1 MSDIAY
7 LDATAQKQLID
18 EKEISPYELTKH
30 YIERIEELNPKL
42 NAVVH
47 TMFDEALEQ
56 AKRYKPDSSLFGGL
70 PFLIKDLNNIQGHPT
85 TSGSKLMDGFT
96 AGEDDIF
103 VERYREAGLTFLG
116 KTNTPEFG
124 FLPTTEPDHLGA
136 TKNPWALDRSAG
148 GSSGGAAAAVASGMA
163 PFAHGSDG
171 GGSIRI
177 PASACGLFGYK
188 PSRGQVPYGMYMNN
202 FGVNHALT
210 KSVRDSAGLLD
221 IIKGAGPG
229 ESYPSLPE
237 STPLLSNIAKDPGK
251 LKIAVDPDWRGRVSI
266 SEEAREAINHTVR
279 LLESLGHEIEYQPL
293 PFDFEAFANHF
304 ITSWIVGGSLLIKH
318 MAGLVDTQ
326 PTEENLESISYH
338 VYNLG
343 SELSA
348 SDYEEARVMLMRESQ
363 KIHRFHEQYDI
374 LLTPVLNGL
383 PAVLDTFSNGDDAT
397 KDMMFNFT
405 DICSFTPIANVTG
418 QPSMSVPLYWTEKVL
433 PVGVQFTGR
442 LGEDDLMF
450 RLAAQL
456 EDAQSWQYHY
466 ENLNQY

>member
-1 MSDIAY
+1 MLDIIH
-7 LDATAQKQLID
+7 LDATAQKQLI
-18 EKEISPYELTKH
+18 EQKEISAYELTEH
-30 YIERIEELNPKL
+30 YIKRIEKFNPKL

-47 TMFDEALEQ
+47 TMFDQALEQ
-56 AKRYKPDSSLFGGL
+56 AKQYKPDATLFGGV
-70 PFLIKDLNNIQGHPT
+70 PFLIKDLNNIKGLPT

-96 AGEDDIF
+96 AMEDDIF
-103 VERYREAGLTFLG
+103 VKRYREAGLIFLG

-124 FLPTTEPDHLGA
+124 FLPTTEPDHLGP
-136 TKNPWALDRSAG
+136 TKNPWALDRSSG

-188 PSRGQVPYGMYMNN
+188 PSRGQVPFGLYMNN

-229 ESYPSLPE
+229 ESYPSFAE
-237 STPLLSNIAKDPGK
+237 NTPLLSNIDKDPGR

-266 SEEAREAINHTVR
+266 SEESRNAVNHAVR
-279 LLESLGHEIEYQPL
+279 LLESLGHEVKYQPL
-293 PFDFEAFANHF
+293 PFEFEAFANHF
-304 ITSWIVGGSLLIKH
+304 ITSWIAGGSLLIKH
-318 MAGLVDTQ
+318 MAKWNETKPSKDK
-326 PTEENLESISYH
+326 LEPISYH
-338 VYNLG
+338 VFNLG
-343 SELSA
+343 SHLSA
-348 SDYEEARVMLMRESQ
+348 SEYEEARVMLMRESQ
-363 KIHRFHEQYDI
+363 KIHTFHDQYDV

-383 PAVLDTFSNGDDAT
+383 PSLLDSFSNGEDAT
-397 KDMMFNFT
+397 KDMMYNFT

-418 QPSMSVPLYWTEKVL
+418 QPSMSVPLYWTAHGL

-442 LGEDDLMF
+442 LGKDDLMF

-456 EDAQSWQYHY
+456 ERAQSWASYY
-466 ENLNQY
+466 

>member
-1 MSDIAY
+1 MLDIAH
-7 LDATAQKQLID
+7 LDATAQKQLI
-18 EKEISPYELTKH
+18 ELKEITAYELTEH
-30 YIERIEELNPKL
+30 YIEKIEKLNPELN
-42 NAVVH
+42 AIVH
-47 TMFDEALEQ
+47 TMFDEALER
-56 AKRYKPDSSLFGGL
+56 AKQYKPKATLFGGL
-70 PFLIKDLNNIQGHPT
+70 PFLIKDLNNIKDHPT
-85 TSGSKLMDGFT
+85 SSGSKLMDGFI
-96 AGEDDIF
+96 AKDDDIF
-103 VERYREAGLTFLG
+103 VKRYRDAGLNFLG

-124 FLPTTEPDHLGA
+124 FLPTTEPNHLGS

-188 PSRGQVPYGMYMNN
+188 PSRGQVPFAIYMNN

-229 ESYPSLPE
+229 ESYPSLAKN
-237 STPLLSNIAKDPGK
+237 TPLLSNIDKGPGK
-251 LKIAVDPDWRGRVSI
+251 LRIAVDPDWQGRVSL
-266 SEEAREAINHTVR
+266 SQEVRNAVDHAIR
-279 LLESLGHEIEYQPL
+279 LLESLGHEIDYQPL

-304 ITSWIVGGSLLIKH
+304 ITSWIAGGSLLIRH
-318 MAGLVDTQ
+318 MSELVATH
-326 PTEENLESISYH
+326 PTKDNLEPISYH

-343 SELSA
+343 SKFSA

-363 KIHRFHEQYDI
+363 KIHHFHEQYDI

-383 PAVLDTFSNGDDAT
+383 PASLDTFSNGNDAT
-397 KDMMFNFT
+397 KDMMYNFT

-418 QPSMSVPLYWTEKVL
+418 QPSMSVPLYWTENGL
-433 PVGVQFTGR
+433 PIGVQFTGR
-442 LGEDDLMF
+442 LGEDDRMF
-450 RLAAQL
+450 QLAAQL
-456 EDAQSWQYHY
+456 ERSQPWSLRYKSLQ
-466 ENLNQY
+466 L